1 MRLGR
6 PLGYSPLVRLL
17 ALGIAV
23 LAVISRGA
31 RGNRRDH
38 AFALASPVAMTE
50 RGDAHLPAEIQQFL
64 EQPRIAVLA
73 TVRRDNSPATT
84 RLLV

>member
-1 MRLGR
+1 
-6 PLGYSPLVRLL
+6 
-17 ALGIAV
+17 
-23 LAVISRGA
+23 
-31 RGNRRDH
+31 
-38 AFALASPVAMTE
+38 MTE